1 MDIDN
6 FRGIVFRAV
15 DFGET
20 SKILTIF
27 TRNEGIISVM
37 ARGVKNPKSKKQ
49 NLVSVF
55 TEADFELTKSKDFY
69 YIKDGEIVNDNLHL
83 RDSIIKIYIA
93 QLFFDIMERMMLKNE
108 KNEIVYDLL
117 AKSISYLSLTNR
129 YITVLNM
136 YLIKVISILGYKPEL
151 FNCTICGNKKLN
163 KIYFSQSVGGILCEN
178 HKNHDAIILDYYE
191 YEYLYSILVQVYE
204 KIDIINNR
212 VDEKKILKILMNFIR
227 YNVDISMPN
236 SYKTLSRLI
245 GIN

>member
-69 YIKDGEIVNDNLHL
+69 Y
-83 RDSIIKIYIA
+83 
-93 QLFFDIMERMMLKNE
+93 
-108 KNEIVYDLL
+108 
-117 AKSISYLSLTNR
+117 
-129 YITVLNM
+129 
-136 YLIKVISILGYKPEL
+136 
-151 FNCTICGNKKLN
+151 
-163 KIYFSQSVGGILCEN
+163 
-178 HKNHDAIILDYYE
+178 
-191 YEYLYSILVQVYE
+191 
-204 KIDIINNR
+204 
-212 VDEKKILKILMNFIR
+212 
-227 YNVDISMPN
+227 
-236 SYKTLSRLI
+236 
-245 GIN
+245 